1 MQKNLFSY
9 DNICLRPNYSDLPSR
24 SEADT
29 TVNFLGQ
36 NYNLPIIPANMVSV
50 IDAKIAR
57 FLSENGYFYIMHRF
71 SNTDQFFVRNF
82 VGKANDENWRLI
94 SISTGVNE
102 GSHWDINAIRVNNWR
117 VDVICVDVAHGWHS
131 KVETTIKHI
140 KDKLPTVKVI
150 AGNVVTARACED
162 LEKWGADA
170 IKIMIGS
177 GSICSTRYVTGFY
190 IPHASCIIECAGATM
205 LPLIAD
211 GGIKHCGDITKAL
224 VLGADMVMS
233 GFLFASC
240 IDSPAKIVNG
250 KKQYFG
256 STSFQAKGENTHI
269 EGKLLEIDQGITYA
283 EKLEEIRQGLSSAI
297 SYAGGNNLSAFN
309 KVAWGVI

>member
-9 DNICLRPNYSDLPSR
+9 DNICLCPNYSDLPSR
-24 SEADT
+24 SNADT
-29 TVNFLGQ
+29 SVEFLGRR
-36 NYNLPIIPANMVSV
+36 YNLPIIPANMVSV
-50 IDAKIAR
+50 IDSKIAK

-71 SNTDQFFVRNF
+71 SNTDIYFVRKF
-82 VGKANDENWRLI
+82 IQKANEENWKLI
-94 SISTGVNE
+94 SISTGVND
-102 GSHWDINAIRVNNWR
+102 GSHWDINAIKIEGWR
-117 VDVICVDVAHGWHS
+117 VDVITIDVAHGHHS
-131 KVETTIKHI
+131 KVETMIKHI
-140 KDKLPTVKVI
+140 KDKLPDVKVI
-150 AGNVVTARACED
+150 AGNVVTAKACED
-162 LEKWGADA
+162 LEKWGADS

-190 IPHASCIIECAGATM
+190 IPHASCIIECSTASS
-205 LPLIAD
+205 LPIIAD
-211 GGIKHCGDITKAL
+211 GGIKYCGDIAKAL

-233 GFLFASC
+233 GYLFASC

-256 STSFQAKGENTHI
+256 STSFQAKGENNHI

-297 SYAGGNNLSAFN
+297 SYAGGKDISAFH
-309 KVAWGVI
+309 KVGWGII